1 MPKFVDHE
9 KQKEKIAEAV
19 WRIVA
24 RDGMEQ
30 VSVRNVAE
38 EAGFSPGSM
47 RHYFSTQSELILF
60 TMKSISE
67 KIRKRAEGAVF
78 TGNHLED
85 MAMLLEEALPLNG
98 ERRTETEVWFAFI
111 VKAFTDKVLAP
122 LSSEIYD
129 ELKKGVTL
137 IITGL
142 IQLGMAK
149 DDLDEEMEI
158 ERLFALIDGIAIHG
172 VIRPED
178 CDPEKMSRIVRHHL
192 KSLCK

>member
-30 VSVRNVAE
+30 VSVRNVAK
-38 EAGFSPGSM
+38 EAGLSPGSM
-47 RHYFSTQSELILF
+47 RHYFSTQSELIVF
-60 TMKSISE
+60 TMKFISE

-78 TGNHLED
+78 SGDHMED
-85 MAMLLEEALPLNG
+85 MAMLLEEALPLND

-111 VKAFTDKVLAP
+111 AKAFTDRELAP
-122 LSSEIYD
+122 HSAELYD
-129 ELKKGVTL
+129 EIKRGVTL

-142 IQLGMAK
+142 MTLGLAK
-149 DDLDEEMEI
+149 ENLDPEIEI
-158 ERLFALIDGIAIHG
+158 ERLFALIDGLAIHG
-172 VIRPED
+172 VIRPDE
-178 CDPEKMSRIVRHHL
+178 CSPRKMSRVVRHHL
-192 KSLCK
+192 QSLCK